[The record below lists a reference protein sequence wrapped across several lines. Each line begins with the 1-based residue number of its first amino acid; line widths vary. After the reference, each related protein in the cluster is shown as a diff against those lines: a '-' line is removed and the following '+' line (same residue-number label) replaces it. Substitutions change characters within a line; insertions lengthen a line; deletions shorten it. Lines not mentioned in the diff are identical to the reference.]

1 MRYRGVTYL
10 KGCIALADQELNAI
24 VDQRKVELHTDALE
38 EEATVASNTSTSL
51 EISTIDHVDQ
61 ITMRVA
67 VLNDLGLTVKLDDAV
82 IFLLVQYKSNSSND
96 NNIDNQ
102 HQIENEHQHL
112 LAMMF
117 STTIV
122 PHPC

>member
-1 MRYRGVTYL
+1 
-10 KGCIALADQELNAI
+10 
-24 VDQRKVELHTDALE
+24 LHTDALE

-112 LAMMF
+112 LAMMV